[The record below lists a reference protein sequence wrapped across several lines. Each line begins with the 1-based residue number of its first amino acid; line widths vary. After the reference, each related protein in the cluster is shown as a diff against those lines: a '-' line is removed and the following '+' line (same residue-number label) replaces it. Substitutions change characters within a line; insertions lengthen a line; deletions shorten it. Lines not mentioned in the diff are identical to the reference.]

1 MDKKF
6 FIETENF
13 TNNNNAEINLIN
25 PIQITNDNLV
35 NDFLNKN
42 VSLESIIENEMFKNI
57 L

>member
-6 FIETENF
+6 FIETEHLA
-13 TNNNNAEINLIN
+13 NNNAEINLIN

-42 VSLESIIENEMFKNI
+42 VSLESLIENEIYKVK

>member
-6 FIETENF
+6 FIDTENF
-13 TNNNNAEINLIN
+13 TNNSNAEINSIN

>member
-1 MDKKF
+1 MNKKF
-6 FIETENF
+6 FVDTEHF
-13 TNNNNAEINLIN
+13 ANNNNSEVNLIN

-42 VSLESIIENEMFKNI
+42 VSLESLIENEIYKTK

>member
-6 FIETENF
+6 FIYTENF
-13 TNNNNAEINLIN
+13 TNNNNAEINSIN

>member
-13 TNNNNAEINLIN
+13 TNNNNAKINLIN

-35 NDFLNKN
+35 NDFLSKD
-42 VSLESIIENEMFKNI
+42 VSLESIIENEMFKNV

>member
-6 FIETENF
+6 FIKTERF
-13 TNNNNAEINLIN
+13 ANNNNTKFNLIN

-42 VSLESIIENEMFKNI
+42 VSLESVIENEIYKTK

>member
-1 MDKKF
+1 MDKQF
-6 FIETENF
+6 FVEMECLE
-13 TNNNNAEINLIN
+13 NNNYNGLNPTN

-42 VSLESIIENEMFKNI
+42 VSLESLIENEIYNTK

>member
-6 FIETENF
+6 FIETEYF

-25 PIQITNDNLV
+25 PIKITNDNLV